1 MANRKGVVDSNV
13 KASKTYSMDEF
24 MGAYLRGELELK
36 PDGKVKATKSVRN
49 GKAKWLLVP
58 TNLNDI
64 PEDVDISDLY
74 KWFDHTDKKGKKYYI
89 FGLKKHE
96 WKKRGYEGSLV
107 KRFVSD
113 IENEL
118 SQSQKESEDFD
129 SEFEQTM
136 LEWTAGDDRR

>member
-64 PEDVDISDLY
+64 PADMDISDLY
-74 KWFDHTDKKGKKYYI
+74 KWFDHTDKIG
-89 FGLKKHE
+89 
-96 WKKRGYEGSLV
+96 
-107 KRFVSD
+107 
-113 IENEL
+113 
-118 SQSQKESEDFD
+118 
-129 SEFEQTM
+129 M
-136 LEWTAGDDRR
+136 